1 MTNTEQKTKAMPSRL
16 RSFLLATVAA
26 LALAGGA
33 EAAAPARNAV
43 RGNGPRPG
51 RIERRGVPEHGGHHR
66 VSNTK
71 RAQWGGLDLLLG
83 LGAHAGHAAIEEWR
97 ADRAEERQEKL
108 MEAARQNSAGYTTT
122 TTTRT
127 VRTGAVQEGAHYEV
141 ERGANGQQYLVKV
154 DNITGKRSAVP
165 RNVKYD
171 YDY

>member
-16 RSFLLATVAA
+16 RSFLLTTVAA
-26 LALAGGA
+26 LTFACGA
-33 EAAAPARNAV
+33 QAAPRAKNAV
-43 RGNGPRPG
+43 YGNGPRPG
-51 RIERRGVPEHGGHHR
+51 LVERGGVPEHGGHHR

-71 RAQWGGLDLLLG
+71 RAQWEGLDLLLG
-83 LGAHAGHAAIEEWR
+83 LGEHAGHAIIEDWR
-97 ADRAEERQEKL
+97 DNQEAKRQKEL

-127 VRTGAVQEGAHYEV
+127 VRTGAVQEGSHYEV